1 MAILLIL
8 LLGIIEPPGK
18 PLVKDAPNDEGSKIM
33 LTWQPT
39 PQIDEID
46 GYDIYRAKEGE
57 SFELIGSTDKW
68 TTKFTDTK
76 THNGIK
82 YQNIK

>member
-18 PLVKDAPNDEGSKIM
+18 PLAKDVPNDEGGKIM

-39 PQIDEID
+39 PQTDEID

-57 SFELIGSTDKW
+57 TFELIG
-68 TTKFTDTK
+68 
-76 THNGIK
+76 
-82 YQNIK
+82 